1 MAVRSSPGNKVDWKS
16 TVYEGRGG
24 GGSIVAMFPVRW
36 ERGTGTGDESRG
48 LEKIGYSEG
57 IHL

>member
-1 MAVRSSPGNKVDWKS
+1 MCQKFITGPKWILRD
-16 TVYEGRGG
+16 
-24 GGSIVAMFPVRW
+24 IVAMFPVRW

-48 LEKIGYSEG
+48 LEKIGYIEG